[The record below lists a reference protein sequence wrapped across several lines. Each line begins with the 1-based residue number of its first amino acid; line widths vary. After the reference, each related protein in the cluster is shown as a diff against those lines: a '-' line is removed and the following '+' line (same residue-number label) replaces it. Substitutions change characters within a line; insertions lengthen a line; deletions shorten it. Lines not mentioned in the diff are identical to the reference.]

1 MKNNWPWKI
10 YTVIFALIALNNFVF
25 SLSPESAS
33 YRYYHILCAFDRA
46 LVLLFYLN
54 IASSLITV
62 ICVFPLVLY
71 FWYKKLTPERFW
83 GWLFFFRIFFDLSG
97 HSYEILLCRSTFYM
111 DYRAG
116 LALCGLLILPSIP
129 SYIVHWKSA
138 FTTKNILF

>member
-1 MKNNWPWKI
+1 MKNSWPWKI
-10 YTVIFALIALNNFVF
+10 YTVVFTLIALSNLAF
-25 SLSPESAS
+25 SLSSESAS

-54 IASSLITV
+54 IASTLTTTV
-62 ICVFPLVLY
+62 CVLPLVSY
-71 FWYKKLTPERFW
+71 ISHKKLTPERFW
-83 GWLFFFRIFFDLSG
+83 RWLFFLRIFFDLSG

-129 SYIVHWKSA
+129 SYIIHWKAA
-138 FTTKNILF
+138 FTTKNILA